1 MLKRI
6 EDLVRGECPDL
17 PSLLDGLPMGV
28 ALLDGDGRVLMLNKA
43 LEALTGYSREEVRG
57 LPCRHVL
64 RSRACI
70 QGCPHGREEAA
81 DKGIETDCINRHHR
95 KIPVRIT
102 PVRVRD
108 GENRP
113 VCILDIVEDLTAL
126 REIES
131 RLSQATGQGQ
141 FIGRSQAMQKIL
153 NLVPVIAQHDSPVLI
168 TGDTGTGKDLLAE
181 SVHKASP
188 RSREPFIRFSCGP
201 MPSEL
206 LDAELFGRIQADD
219 GELRPGRFQQAHGG
233 TLYLSE
239 ISDLPLPH
247 QSRLVQFLDEGT
259 VLPVG
264 ATKPMRINARLMVST
279 AESPERLVQEG
290 RLREDLFH
298 RISTIRLHLPR
309 LKDRGE
315 DLGFLLHHFMSQYAA
330 RFKKQITGIS
340 PRALRIVSEHDFPGN
355 VRELRN
361 IMEFAAMVCSGD
373 TIRTGHLPG
382 HLVVDSAGAGPA
394 SRPAEK
400 ARKAPRK
407 GAEGN

>member
-28 ALLDGDGRVLMLNKA
+28 ALLDGGGRILMLNKA
-43 LEALTGYSREEVRG
+43 LEALTGYSRDEVRG

-70 QGCPHGREEAA
+70 QGCPHGREDGP

-141 FIGRSQAMQKIL
+141 IIGRSQAMQKIL

-168 TGDTGTGKDLLAE
+168 TGETGTGKDLLAE
-181 SVHKASP
+181 SVHKASH

-206 LDAELFGRIQADD
+206 LDAELFGRIQAAE
-219 GELRPGRFQQAHGG
+219 GELKPGRFQQAHGG

-239 ISDLPLPH
+239 IADLPLPH

-264 ATKPMRINARLMVST
+264 ATKPVRVNARLMVST
-279 AESPERLVQEG
+279 AESPERLVREG

-298 RISTIRLHLPR
+298 RISAIRLHLPR

-361 IMEFAAMVCSGD
+361 IMEFAAMVCPGD

-382 HLVVDSAGAGPA
+382 HLVDLAGTGPA
-394 SRPAEK
+394 PRPAEK

-407 GAEGN
+407 SAEGN

>member
-6 EDLVRGECPDL
+6 EDLAQRGCPDL
-17 PSLLDGLPMGV
+17 PSLLDGLPIGI
-28 ALLDGDGRVLMLNKA
+28 ALLDEGGHVLMLNKA

-70 QGCPHGREEAA
+70 QGCPHGREDGP

-102 PVRVRD
+102 PVRIRD

-113 VCILDIVEDLTAL
+113 ICVMDVVEDLTAL
-126 REIES
+126 REIEA

-141 FIGRSQAMQKIL
+141 IVGRSPAMEKL
-153 NLVPVIAQHDSPVLI
+153 LTLVPVIAQHDSPVLI
-168 TGDTGTGKDLLAE
+168 TGETGTGKDLLAE

-188 RSREPFIRFSCGP
+188 RSREPFVRFSCGP

-206 LDAELFGRIQADD
+206 LDAELFGRAQGGD
-219 GELRPGRFQQAHGG
+219 GEVKPGRFQQAQGG

-239 ISDLPLPH
+239 IADLPLSQ
-247 QSRLVQFLDEGT
+247 QSRLVRFLDEGT
-259 VLPVG
+259 VLPLG
-264 ATKPMRINARLMVST
+264 ASKPVRVNARLMVST
-279 AESPERLVQEG
+279 AESPERLVQDG

-315 DLGFLLHHFMSQYAA
+315 DLGFLLHHFLGQYAA
-330 RFKKQITGIS
+330 RFKKNITGIS
-340 PRALRIVSEHDFPGN
+340 PRALRIVCDHEFPGN
-355 VRELRN
+355 VRELKN
-361 IMEFAAMVCSGD
+361 IMEFAAMVCPGE

-382 HLVVDSAGAGPA
+382 HLIDQSGTTAPP
-394 SRPAEK
+394 RTAEK
-400 ARKAPRK
+400 ARKTGRK
-407 GAEGN
+407 TAEGR